1 MALTTLI
8 DKISEASDNGEIV
21 GGVFLDF
28 SKAFG
33 IVDHEIALQKTV
45 TMAFK
50 MYNWNGLKVIY
61 QKDTNMLIQ

>member
-1 MALTTLI
+1 MALTTPI

-21 GGVFLDF
+21 GGVFFDF

-45 TMAFK
+45 TK

-61 QKDTNMLIQ
+61 QKDTNILIQ